1 MKTIGKNSVKA
12 TTVIGVLDIGDMFYL
27 PEKESH
33 LYMLIN
39 YNNDAYDFSAENI
52 TLFES
57 NTEVIVVPKSKIT
70 ISVEG

>member
-12 TTVIGVLDIGDMFYL
+12 TTIIGVLDIGDMFYL

-33 LYMLIN
+33 LYILIN

-52 TLFES
+52 TLFDS
-57 NTEVIVVPKSKIT
+57 NTKVIVVPKSKIT

>member
-12 TTVIGVLDIGDMFYL
+12 TTTISVLNIGDMFYL
-27 PEKESH
+27 PEEESH

-39 YNNDAYDFSAENI
+39 YDNDAYDFSTECI
-52 TLFES
+52 TLFNS
-57 NTEVIVVPKSKIT
+57 TTEVVIVPKSKIT